1 MMSFDEELI
10 QESIFI
16 IFEEQTIHLEEKE
29 RKRAENQL
37 SNDHKL
43 TYVLKT

>member
-29 RKRAENQL
+29 RKRAENREVY
-37 SNDHKL
+37 KL
-43 TYVLKT
+43 FRKDFCE